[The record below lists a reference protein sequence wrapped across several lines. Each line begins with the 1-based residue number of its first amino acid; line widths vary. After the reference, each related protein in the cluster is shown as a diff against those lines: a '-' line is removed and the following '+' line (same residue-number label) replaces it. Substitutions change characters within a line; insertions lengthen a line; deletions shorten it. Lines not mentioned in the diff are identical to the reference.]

1 MLWLRHSLQL
11 TSSHKLSLFLSHSL
25 ALCKSITN
33 VAIKAMKCL
42 DVPHTNGKYC
52 LKLLWMRQMV
62 TDNEWFKKQNKKN
75 IVQVWFSVSGPQVHL
90 FKIYTMKYDIAV
102 DILHHL
108 KHSFSP
114 PPPWHIRPLP
124 TLFTL
129 TSLPSNDP
137 QHPPERSYTPLISSI
152 FHFSSG

>member
-11 TSSHKLSLFLSHSL
+11 ASSHKLSLFLSHSL

-42 DVPHTNGKYC
+42 DVPHTNGKFC
-52 LKLLWMRQMV
+52 VKLLWMRQMV
-62 TDNEWFKKQNKKN
+62 TDNEWFKKKKKHSPG
-75 IVQVWFSVSGPQVHL
+75 VVFSPQVHL

-102 DILHHL
+102 DTLHHL
-108 KHSFSP
+108 KHRFS

-137 QHPPERSYTPLISSI
+137 QHPPEQSYTPLISSI